1 MLNAFRLLIF
11 ENRFVDRPS
20 IREHHHVR
28 WRVKDDFRR
37 VARCLAGQAVG
48 LVLGGG
54 GSRGLAHLGVIQEM
68 EKENIPIDY
77 IGGTSQGAFM
87 GK

>member
-1 MLNAFRLLIF
+1 MAKIG
-11 ENRFVDRPS
+11 
-20 IREHHHVR
+20 I
-28 WRVKDDFRR
+28 
-37 VARCLAGQAVG
+37 VG
-48 LVLGGG
+48 TVCGTK
-54 GSRGLAHLGVIQEM
+54 IWTIMKM

>member
-1 MLNAFRLLIF
+1 M
-11 ENRFVDRPS
+11 
-20 IREHHHVR
+20 
-28 WRVKDDFRR
+28 
-37 VARCLAGQAVG
+37 ARCLAGQAVG

-87 GK
+87 GAMYVHAVVLSCFELF

>member
-1 MLNAFRLLIF
+1 M
-11 ENRFVDRPS
+11 
-20 IREHHHVR
+20 
-28 WRVKDDFRR
+28 
-37 VARCLAGQAVG
+37 G

-68 EKENIPIDY
+68 EREGIPIDY

-87 GK
+87 GAMYASTLSTTDDKMVPRYSSNKWVQ

>member
-1 MLNAFRLLIF
+1 M
-11 ENRFVDRPS
+11 
-20 IREHHHVR
+20 
-28 WRVKDDFRR
+28 
-37 VARCLAGQAVG
+37 G

-87 GK
+87 GAMYVVVLFVFWPFFCFVCFVGPIYRPVD